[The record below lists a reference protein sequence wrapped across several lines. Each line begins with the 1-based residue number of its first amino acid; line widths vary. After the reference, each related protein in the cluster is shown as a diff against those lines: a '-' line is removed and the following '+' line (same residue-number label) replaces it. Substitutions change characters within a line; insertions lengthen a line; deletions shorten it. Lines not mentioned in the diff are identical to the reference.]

1 MKQSS
6 LIPIERIESAI
17 YLIRGEKVMLDR
29 DLAALY
35 EVPTKAFNQA
45 VKRHQERFPA
55 DFMFQLTK
63 AEVTSIHSRSQL
75 VTLKQGSN
83 IKYRPHAFTEHGIL
97 MLSSVLNS
105 DRAVQVN
112 IEIMRAFVNL
122 RRMLASN
129 VELAGKLKEI
139 ESNYDRQFKVVFDAI
154 RRLMSPPP
162 SARKPIG
169 FR

>member
-1 MKQSS
+1 MKQSC
-6 LIPIERIESAI
+6 LIPIERIERTI

-29 DLAALY
+29 DLAGLY

-63 AEVTSIHSRSQL
+63 AEVATLHSRSQS

-83 IKYRPHAFTEHGIL
+83 IKYRPYAFTEHGIL

-129 VELAGKLKEI
+129 SELAGKLKEP
-139 ESNYDRQFKVVFDAI
+139 ERKYDRQFKVVFDAI
-154 RRLMSPPP
+154 RRLISPPP